1 MRFKK
6 FVATACAA
14 AMVIAPMATPVLAD
28 DQDTL
33 AGGSG
38 TAEGTTTYIETTQY
52 KITLP
57 TISSMSFSLDPEG
70 LVGYFADSANSSK
83 TFVADT
89 DLATYAGK
97 VVPTGVSKATN
108 LSSVPIELTLDL
120 YLENVGSTT
129 LVSESADVTDDGN
142 ELLLTVG
149 AAPYDSTS
157 TKDTDYLSTLADTKV
172 AITGTSQSDSS
183 KISFALANADYEFTK
198 DATSGDYAYALKTGY
213 SAKAANIA
221 IFGITGQLSKDGDW
235 SELAGA
241 TDKLTLNV
249 VYSFTALKEIGTGAV
264 NGNNVVVDADALTYV
279 VTGLTDGDTL
289 TSALGSTTDTLTVV
303 LPDGATAISAVTAVC
318 NGKTFNVASTIT
330 DNTVTLGGTYAEVM
344 LGVAGSY
351 PMTVTFDDGSKY
363 SITWVVE

>member
-28 DQDTL
+28 DQTDL

-83 TFVADT
+83 TSVADT

-279 VTGLTDGDTL
+279 VTGLTDGDTI
-289 TSALGSTTDTLTVV
+289 TTQIGSTTQDVTFA
-303 LPDGATAISAVTAVC
+303 LPDGATTISAATIVYS
-318 NGKTFNVASTIT
+318 GKTYSVFSSASK
-330 DNTVTLGGTYAEVM
+330 NELTLGGAYFSGPAAN
-344 LGVAGSY
+344 AGSY
-351 PMTVTFDDGSKY
+351 PMTVKFDNGTTY
-363 SITWVVE
+363 SLTWTIE